1 MVILFSN
8 RKNKTEKDIIKILT
22 ACGAD
27 LISDRSV
34 TATGGFFTVNVCYK
48 SADLNIK
55 KGTVLILDDTE
66 KFLNQ
71 KLPIG
76 VIGIC
81 EDSNKN
87 ALKIF
92 QNNTTPVI
100 TCGNSQKNTLTISS
114 INEKNYVITLQR
126 TIIDIYGKRIYPTD
140 FQLKLKHKYSNNA
153 ILYSMAILLLN
164 GAEPKEF

>member
-27 LISDRSV
+27 IISDKSV
-34 TATGGFFTVNVCYK
+34 TATGGFFTVNICYK
-48 SADLNIK
+48 LADLNIK
-55 KGTVLILDDTE
+55 KGIALILDDTE
-66 KFLNQ
+66 KFINQ

-92 QNNTTPVI
+92 EDNTTPVI
-100 TCGNSQKNTLTISS
+100 TYGNSQKNTLTISS
-114 INEKNYVITLQR
+114 ISENNYVITLQR
-126 TIIDIYGKRIYPTD
+126 TIIDIFGKRIYPTD
-140 FQLKLKHKYSNNA
+140 FKLNLKHKYSNQA
-153 ILYSMAILLLN
+153 ILCSVAILLLN
-164 GAEPKEF
+164 GTEPTEF